1 MSLFLILEEIL
12 GHTAQD
18 GTTNLRRDLLAKFV
32 WKSPTLDATYCAQE
46 AVVGLLSEE
55 STAQTSSN
63 GTHQAS
69 VLIGHWGCIGIIVR
83 GVGIR

>member
-18 GTTNLRRDLLAKFV
+18 GTTN
-32 WKSPTLDATYCAQE
+32 CAQE